1 MNDLQTDN
9 APSISVVKPHFI
21 FAGIAFFILAVMIVL
36 ANTSLL
42 HPYFDEKIIAITHIA
57 VLGWGTMVI
66 IGALYQLIPIV
77 FEVALYSET
86 LAKINFWVFAGSIIS
101 LSYSFWV
108 NAFST
113 LLIYASILLLISLL
127 MFITN
132 VLLTHK
138 NSKKKNIQARFIITS
153 IYWLLATVIV
163 GTLIAFNFRFAFFS
177 ETHLHYLKIHAHLGL
192 VGWFLLLIVGIASTL
207 IPMFFIAHNLN
218 ENKLKYSYYL
228 INAGLIG
235 LMLDWFLYNQNK
247 LVWVNWFL
255 ISLGIISFFSYAM
268 DSYKQRLRKVL
279 DVGMKHTVISVLAV
293 LVPIVISVLI
303 LAKFQL
309 NSQFLFRVTTF
320 YGFSIIFGF
329 ITSLILGQT
338 YKTLPFIIWLEKYK
352 PHVGKA
358 KIPMPKDLYS
368 EKIASFQLYFY
379 LISITVLSLAL
390 FLNQPILITIGSYL
404 FLATAI
410 LYNINLFK
418 IVLHKTKIKAL

>member
-1 MNDLQTDN
+1 
-9 APSISVVKPHFI
+9 
-21 FAGIAFFILAVMIVL
+21 
-36 ANTSLL
+36 
-42 HPYFDEKIIAITHIA
+42 
-57 VLGWGTMVI
+57 
-66 IGALYQLIPIV
+66 
-77 FEVALYSET
+77 
-86 LAKINFWVFAGSIIS
+86 
-101 LSYSFWV
+101 
-108 NAFST
+108 
-113 LLIYASILLLISLL
+113 
-127 MFITN
+127 
-132 VLLTHK
+132 
-138 NSKKKNIQARFIITS
+138 
-153 IYWLLATVIV
+153 
-163 GTLIAFNFRFAFFS
+163 
-177 ETHLHYLKIHAHLGL
+177 
-192 VGWFLLLIVGIASTL
+192 
-207 IPMFFIAHNLN
+207 
-218 ENKLKYSYYL
+218 
-228 INAGLIG
+228 
-235 LMLDWFLYNQNK
+235 
-247 LVWVNWFL
+247 
-255 ISLGIISFFSYAM
+255 
-268 DSYKQRLRKVL
+268 VL

>member
-1 MNDLQTDN
+1 
-9 APSISVVKPHFI
+9 
-21 FAGIAFFILAVMIVL
+21 
-36 ANTSLL
+36 
-42 HPYFDEKIIAITHIA
+42 
-57 VLGWGTMVI
+57 MVI

-77 FEVALYSET
+77 FEVALFSET
-86 LAKINFWVFAGSIIS
+86 LAKFNFWIFALSIAS

-113 LLIYASILLLISLL
+113 LLIYASLLLFTSLL

-132 VLLTHK
+132 VLLTHR

-153 IYWLLATVIV
+153 IYWLLATVVV

-192 VGWFLLLIVGIASTL
+192 IGWFLLLIVGIASTL

-235 LMLDWFLYNQNK
+235 LLLDWFLYNDNK
-247 LVWVNWFL
+247 LIWVNWFL
-255 ISLGIISFFSYAM
+255 ISLGVISFFSYAM

-279 DVGMKHTVISVLAV
+279 DVGMKHTVISILAV
-293 LVPIVISVLI
+293 LLPIIISILVIGRF
-303 LAKFQL
+303 KL
-309 NSQFLFRVTTF
+309 NDEFLLRVTTF

-352 PHVGKA
+352 PYVGKA

-368 EKIASFQLYFY
+368 EKVAAFQLYFY
-379 LISITVLSLAL
+379 LMAIIVLSLAL
-390 FLNQPILITIGSYL
+390 LLNLPILITVGSYI
-404 FLATAI
+404 FLITAI
-410 LYNINLFK
+410 LYNFNLFK
-418 IVLHKTKIKAL
+418 IVLHKTNIKDL

>member
-1 MNDLQTDN
+1 MDNLQTDN

-21 FAGIAFFILAVMIVL
+21 FAGIAFFILAIMIVL
-36 ANTSLL
+36 ANSNLL

-77 FEVALYSET
+77 FEVALFSEL
-86 LAKINFWVFAGSIIS
+86 LAKINFWVFAVSIAS

-113 LLIYASILLLISLL
+113 LLIYASIMLLISLL
-127 MFITN
+127 MFIGN
-132 VLLTHK
+132 VLLTHRK
-138 NSKKKNIQARFIITS
+138 SKKKTIQARFIITS
-153 IYWLLATVIV
+153 IYWLLATVIM
-163 GTLIAFNFRFAFFS
+163 GTLIAFNFRFNFFP
-177 ETHLHYLKIHAHLGL
+177 EAHLHYLKIHAHLGL
-192 VGWFLLLIVGIASTL
+192 IGWFLLLIVGIASTL

-218 ENKLKYSYYL
+218 ENKLKYSYYF

-247 LVWVNWFL
+247 LVWVNWLFV
-255 ISLGIISFFSYAM
+255 SSGIILFFSYAL

-279 DVGMKHTVISVLAV
+279 DVGMKQTVISVLAI
-293 LVPIVISVLI
+293 LIPIVISVII

-309 NSQFLFRVTTF
+309 SDAFLLRVTTF

-368 EKIASFQLYFY
+368 EKIAEFQLYFY
-379 LISITVLSLAL
+379 LASVTVLSFAL
-390 FLNQPILITIGSYL
+390 FFDSNLLITIGSYL
-404 FLATAI
+404 FLITAA
-410 LYNINLFK
+410 LYNYNLFK
-418 IVLHKTKIKAL
+418 IVLHKTNIKAL